1 MNMKYRI
8 IKEHEKFRAYIA
20 KQNNY
25 GVTQWTAIENDRC
38 ECTCCWRTV
47 YYDTKE
53 DAVEACIEHHETQ
66 GYLKKEDI
74 VEEFEL

>member
-8 IKEHEKFRAYIA
+8 IKEDEKFRAYIG

-25 GVTQWTAIENDRC
+25 GVIRWTAIENDSC
-38 ECTCCWRTV
+38 ECCCRIV

-53 DAVEACIEHHETQ
+53 DAVEACIEHHEKKE
-66 GYLKKEDI
+66 YAKKEDI

>member
-8 IKEHEKFRAYIA
+8 IKEDEKFRAYIG

-25 GVTQWTAIENDRC
+25 GVIRWTAIENDSC
-38 ECTCCWRTV
+38 ECCRSLV

-53 DAVEACIEHHETQ
+53 DAVEARIEHHEKRGIQT
-66 GYLKKEDI
+66 KKI
-74 VEEFEL
+74 L

>member
-8 IKEHEKFRAYIA
+8 IKEDEKFRAYIG

-25 GVTQWTAIENDRC
+25 GVIRWTAIENDSC
-38 ECTCCWRTV
+38 ESCCRIV
-47 YYDTKE
+47 CYDIKE
-53 DAVEACIEHHETQ
+53 DAVEACIEHHEKM
-66 GYLKKEDI
+66 GYTKKEDI

>member
-8 IKEHEKFRAYIA
+8 VKEYEKFRAYIG

-25 GVTQWTAIENDRC
+25 GVTRWTPIENDSC
-38 ECTCCWRTV
+38 ECCCRTV

-53 DAVEACIEHHETQ
+53 DAVEACIEHHEKK
-66 GYLKKEDI
+66 GYTKKEDI